1 MRNPPFS
8 YEDKHPLRPV
18 QRGGGECETDSDC
31 GGDIIPLNDPDSG
44 QLTNE
49 SNKSKSK
56 GRGRCVEKVGKGMFG
71 AASQPTA
78 SLPVMVCTC
87 YAGFTGPHCLAVH
100 HVDEA
105 PSAFILRSAV
115 SPFQRMHTFAMPGCL
130 FGTIVAL
137 SIMLLSILVFR
148 VREQT
153 KERKPLLQFEN
164 GQPKPWIAN
173 SGNVLA
179 PSSEIFVVSRASV

>member
-8 YEDKHPLRPV
+8 YDDKHPLRPV

-31 GGDIIPLNDPDSG
+31 GGDIIPLNEDSG
-44 QLTNE
+44 QIANE
-49 SNKSKSK
+49 SNKTKSK
-56 GRGRCVEKVGKGMFG
+56 GRGRCIEKVGKGMFG
-71 AASQPTA
+71 TASQPTTSSPA
-78 SLPVMVCTC
+78 MVCTC
-87 YAGFTGPHCLAVH
+87 HAGFTGPHCLALH

-115 SPFQRMHTFAMPGCL
+115 SPFQRMHKFAMPGCL
-130 FGTIVAL
+130 FGTIVTL

-164 GQPKPWIAN
+164 GQPKPRSAT
-173 SGNVLA
+173 SSKVLV